1 MVYSNSH
8 TALDIGSWVY
18 MELNLVGPVMID
30 LRPLDTDGYCYDNA
44 YIEINE
50 NLSPTEQMLTIC
62 HELIHW
68 KQYQDGE
75 EFDEEEAYTG
85 ELELYKQYIAHAKTL
100 H

>member
-1 MVYSNSH
+1 MG
-8 TALDIGSWVY
+8 T
-18 MELNLVGPVMID
+18 VMI
-30 LRPLDTDGYCYDNA
+30 
-44 YIEINE
+44 
-50 NLSPTEQMLTIC
+50 MLTFC

-85 ELELYKQYIAHAKTL
+85 ETELYNQYIAHSKTL

>member
-8 TALDIGSWVY
+8 SALDIGSWVY
-18 MELNLVGPVMID
+18 NKLNLEGPVMID

-50 NLSPTEQMLTIC
+50 KLSPAEQMVTIC

-68 KQYQDGE
+68 KQYQNGE
-75 EFDEEEAYTG
+75 DFNEEEAYSG
-85 ELELYKQYIAHAKTL
+85 ELELYKQYISESETFH
-100 H
+100 

>member
-1 MVYSNSH
+1 
-8 TALDIGSWVY
+8 
-18 MELNLVGPVMID
+18 
-30 LRPLDTDGYCYDNA
+30 
-44 YIEINE
+44 
-50 NLSPTEQMLTIC
+50 MLTIC